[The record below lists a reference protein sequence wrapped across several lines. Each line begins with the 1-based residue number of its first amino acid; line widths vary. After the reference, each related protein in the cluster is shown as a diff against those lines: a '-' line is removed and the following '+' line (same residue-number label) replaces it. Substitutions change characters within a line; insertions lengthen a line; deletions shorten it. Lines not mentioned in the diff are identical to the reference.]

1 MKEQHII
8 KNRIKPPFHSY
19 PPSSDIPR
27 LPEIKPE
34 DAVAIL
40 KSRNWS
46 ARVIKNRHITCLRQ
60 IITPLLESDSLPQDF
75 DQVVFEN
82 VVIEQGDL
90 TELEIPFKL
99 YFSNAFFLGGLH
111 LNQSR
116 FTHLDVSGYIGYA
129 LSLTETKGQPIVNL
143 ANLQADQIYVYEG
156 EGLDCFDIST
166 STIGRLTLASTTIK
180 RHITLHDNVDI
191 LDGLWL
197 ENLSIEQEV
206 NLRRCAV
213 QTFFRIHNVSCSG
226 NIQLVVCDL
235 NVPLSTRNSSCIKLN
250 LSETNCSGR
259 LDFRNLS
266 FQELDV
272 SNTTITGQ
280 ILLELNQLQQKK
292 DSAHPIMQQLCKWDV
307 PLCLSPQKSYAL
319 QELVS
324 VGEQLIVLYENF
336 HRNPGAEKQEL
347 YCAYHLADVT
357 WGLRLGFP
365 LTQIV
370 HWVAKQGFGYI
381 LLPWRIIRT
390 MIALVGLST
399 YLYIIL
405 VGFGAGNLV
414 FSDGIPIFHDGVRL
428 GILNSLYFSIL
439 TFSSLAYGDI
449 YPVGSLKLL
458 VAIEVFIGVIVIALF
473 TVSIARKL
481 FRW

>member
-235 NVPLSTRNSSCIKLN
+235 NAPLSTRSSSCTKLS
-250 LSETNCSGR
+250 LSESNCSRR

-272 SNTTITGQ
+272 SNATTTGQ
-280 ILLELNQLQQKK
+280 LLFNLNQLQRKK
-292 DSAHPIMQQLCKWDV
+292 DSVVPTLMQPSKWDI
-307 PLCLSPQKSYAL
+307 PPCLSPQRSYTL
-319 QELVS
+319 NEPVS
-324 VGEQLIVLYENF
+324 IAEQLILLRENF
-336 HRNPGAEKQEL
+336 QQIPTTVQQEQ
-347 YCAYHLADVT
+347 YCAYQLMDEVWKLHHPSALSHIPRWFAK
-357 WGLRLGFP
+357 WAFGF
-365 LTQIV
+365 L
-370 HWVAKQGFGYI
+370 
-381 LLPWRIIRT
+381 LLPMRILRT
-390 MIALVGLST
+390 MAILIGLYTFFYST
-399 YLYIIL
+399 CIIFCL
-405 VGFGAGNLV
+405 GNLV
-414 FSDGIPIFHDGVRL
+414 FSDGQSIFHDGVLSGLYRT
-428 GILNSLYFSIL
+428 LYFSVV
-439 TFSSLAYGDI
+439 TFSTLGYGDI
-449 YPVGSLKLL
+449 YPVGFLKAL
-458 VAIEVFIGVIVIALF
+458 AATEAFIGLVVTAIFA
-473 TVSIARKL
+473 VSLARKL